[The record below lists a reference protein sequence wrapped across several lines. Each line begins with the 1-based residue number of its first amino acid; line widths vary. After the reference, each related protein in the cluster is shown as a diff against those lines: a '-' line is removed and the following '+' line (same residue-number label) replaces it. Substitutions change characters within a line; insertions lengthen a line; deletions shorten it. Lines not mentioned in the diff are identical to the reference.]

1 MGFDP
6 STIKRPVPSAASL
19 PPNASREQRI
29 AMLAQ
34 ELHRRGVTV
43 SLADAKR
50 LAEGMVDVERKVID
64 EGSRKRDEPRPQDTT
79 RASIQNSDPMFAAA
93 GVSQAPPQ
101 RASSSPVPTLS
112 LAPDFARFVERT
124 SGTPLA
130 RAQAAPVPAPTPAAV
145 AVSRAPEPIAASMP
159 SPRAAPAVYGRNDEF
174 KTASVPHASARKQMF
189 FDEAPPMSQ
198 LRGFQQ
204 SGVPEALKFRGFHG
218 TESALHSA
226 PVSPV
231 APSVVAPAAESASTI
246 AAHSPMSV
254 PDVVREEV
262 VEEQFV
268 REEMSMS
275 EPEPM
280 MEEAVPETAFAP
292 APAYVSEPAYA
303 PEPAVEEPIVER
315 PVVHEF
321 ERPST
326 PEPVAHAPEH
336 HVEQPVASHVTP
348 PVVHPEPV
356 SEPIPEPVPVVE
368 EKPKEDLAKQHGV
381 DIFQMFKK
389 K

>member
-79 RASIQNSDPMFAAA
+79 RASIQSSDPMFAAA
-93 GVSQAPPQ
+93 GVSVAPPPQ
-101 RASSSPVPTLS
+101 RASSGPVPTLS

-159 SPRAAPAVYGRNDEF
+159 SPRSAPTVYGRNDEF

-198 LRGFQQ
+198 LRGFQK
-204 SGVPEALKFRGFHG
+204 SGVPEALKFRGFQG

-231 APSVVAPAAESASTI
+231 ASSVVAPAAESASSI
-246 AAHSPMSV
+246 AAHPPMSA

-268 REEMSMS
+268 REEIVS
-275 EPEPM
+275 EPEPVVQ
-280 MEEAVPETAFAP
+280 EAVPEVAFAP
-292 APAYVSEPAYA
+292 ESGFEMP
-303 PEPAVEEPIVER
+303 VER

-336 HVEQPVASHVTP
+336 HVQQHVTSHVTP
-348 PVVHPEPV
+348 PAHVAPRPVEPAPEPV
-356 SEPIPEPVPVVE
+356 TETIPEPAPVVPE
-368 EKPKEDLAKQHGV
+368 QPKEDLAKQHGV